1 MLPLRC
7 GQYTKLM
14 NLGTIRGGR
23 RCTIAAM
30 TAPPWSLARA
40 LLAIVSLLAALAL
53 GALLALLLTNGAPWA
68 ALAGWSAGA
77 GLVLLALRARYRR
90 HGASLQLEPGGTP
103 AALALLTGVA
113 AALFLDTLTLA
124 SLGGGLATPELAG
137 LTAGAPGA
145 VAWLAAALY
154 LLLLQ
159 PLAEGLVFRGL
170 LQPAL
175 QARSSRR
182 LALLLTALAWALFH
196 TLAYTGAP
204 GSADPAAFVVS
215 RLALGLWLG
224 ILRARNASA
233 RASIVAHVGINL
245 FFLLRLL
252 SLSL

>member
-1 MLPLRC
+1 
-7 GQYTKLM
+7 
-14 NLGTIRGGR
+14 
-23 RCTIAAM
+23 M

-40 LLAIVSLLAALAL
+40 TLAILSLLAALAL
-53 GALLALLLTNGAPWA
+53 GALPALLLTDGAPWA

-77 GLVLLALRARYRR
+77 ALVLYALRARYRR
-90 HGASLQLEPGGTP
+90 HGASLPLEPGGTP

-124 SLGGGLATPELAG
+124 SGGGGLATPELAG
-137 LTAGAPGA
+137 PGAAAAPGA

-182 LALLLTALAWALFH
+182 VALLLTALAWALFH
-196 TLAYTGAP
+196 LLAYAGAP
-204 GSADPAAFVVS
+204 AGADPAALLVS

-224 ILRARNASA
+224 VLRARNASA
-233 RASIVAHVGINL
+233 RASIVAQVGINL
-245 FFLLRLL
+245 FFLLRLV